1 MTRIFHSH
9 GHSLQEL
16 FLLRNSKLPRT
27 VDYVIYITTHEQAE
41 QLIEAAKKHNV
52 VLIPFGGGTNVT
64 ESLMC
69 QPDEKRTIVSVDMT
83 RMNKIKWVDKNN
95 MIACIEAGIIGKDME
110 KELSKYG
117 VMVGHEPDSVEFSS
131 LGGWVSTR
139 ASGMKK
145 NKYGN
150 IDDIVISI
158 KIATPIGTFQKVQQ
172 APRVSS
178 GPDIHE
184 FVLGHEGNFG
194 IITEVM
200 VKVRPIPQKKVYE
213 SILFYDFDIGIKFMY
228 EVAQSKSWPASL
240 RLMDNKQ
247 FQFGMALKME
257 DKSKIHEIVNSA
269 KKYFITEVMGF
280 DPNKMTLCTI
290 LYEGTALQVQNQQK
304 VINTIAKKH
313 KGFKAGAEN
322 G

>member
-1 MTRIFHSH
+1 M
-9 GHSLQEL
+9 
-16 FLLRNSKLPRT
+16 
-27 VDYVIYITTHEQAE
+27 
-41 QLIEAAKKHNV
+41 
-52 VLIPFGGGTNVT
+52 
-64 ESLMC
+64 
-69 QPDEKRTIVSVDMT
+69 
-83 RMNKIKWVDKNN
+83 
-95 MIACIEAGIIGKDME
+95 
-110 KELSKYG
+110 
-117 VMVGHEPDSVEFSS
+117 
-131 LGGWVSTR
+131 STR

-158 KIATPIGTFQKVQQ
+158 KIATPIGTFQKVQN

-194 IITEVM
+194 IITEVI
-200 VKVRPIPQKKVYE
+200 VKVRPIPEKKVYE
-213 SILFYDFDIGIKFMY
+213 SVLFYDFDIGIKFMY

-240 RLMDNKQ
+240 RLLDNKQ

-257 DKSKIHEIVNSA
+257 DKSKINEIVSAA

-290 LYEGTALQVQNQQK
+290 LFEGTAL
-304 VINTIAKKH
+304 
-313 KGFKAGAEN
+313 
-322 G
+322 

>member
-1 MTRIFHSH
+1 VSEPQREIAIDPIIENHAFIEAIKGKVDEINTNKMTRIFHSH

-27 VDYVIYITTHEQAE
+27 ADYVVYITTHEQAE
-41 QLIEAAKKHNV
+41 QLIEAAKKHSV

-69 QPDEKRTIVSVDMT
+69 QPEEKRSIVSVDMT
-83 RMNKIKWVDKNN
+83 RMNK

-110 KELSKYG
+110 KELSKHG
-117 VMVGHEPDSVEFSS
+117 VMCGHEPDSVEFSS

-150 IDDIVISI
+150 IDDIIISI
-158 KIATPIGTFQKVQQ
+158 KIATPIGTFQKVQNS
-172 APRVSS
+172 PRVSS

-184 FVLGHEGNFG
+184 FILGHEGNFG
-194 IITEVM
+194 IITECI
-200 VKVRPIPQKKVYE
+200 VKIRHIPEKKVYE
-213 SILFYDFDIGIKFMY
+213 SILFYDFDVGIKFMY
-228 EVAQSKSWPASL
+228 DVSQSKVWPASL
-240 RLMDNKQ
+240 RLMDNQQ

-257 DKSKIHEIVNSA
+257 DKSKLHEYINSA

-290 LYEGTALQVQNQQK
+290 LFEGNAL
-304 VINTIAKKH
+304 
-313 KGFKAGAEN
+313 
-322 G
+322 